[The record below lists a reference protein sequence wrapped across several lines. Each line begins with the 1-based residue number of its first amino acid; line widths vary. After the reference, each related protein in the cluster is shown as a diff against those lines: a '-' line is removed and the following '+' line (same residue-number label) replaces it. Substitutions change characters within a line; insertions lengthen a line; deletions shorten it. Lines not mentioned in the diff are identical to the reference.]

1 LLLARAK
8 ALHTAPI
15 MEPSSSWS
23 PPHPSQ
29 FRPMSWQGPT
39 PPSLPTMRNMPRGV
53 DDRTITPDPMTGAL
67 VASLDPA
74 KIQEVAASQL
84 VIIDGYYKG
93 VLQEAQQLF
102 RWALIAAGGGLVF
115 LLAAVSLFVAQQPAS
130 ISLMSLIGGGMVEG
144 IAVLIFLL
152 YGRAFRELEK
162 FHARLDRTQQY
173 LLANSVCEKLDVQLR
188 QTAQA
193 KLAQAIIDTL
203 APSEKKPS

>member
-1 LLLARAK
+1 
-8 ALHTAPI
+8 
-15 MEPSSSWS
+15 
-23 PPHPSQ
+23 
-29 FRPMSWQGPT
+29 
-39 PPSLPTMRNMPRGV
+39 MPRGV

-102 RWALIAAGGGLVF
+102 RWALVAAGGGLVF

-173 LLANSVCEKLDVQLR
+173 LLANSVCEKLDVPLR